1 MSQFQKNPREIHALK
16 KSDRVALWVS
26 ALVLIVIMIIGYLV
40 T

>member
-1 MSQFQKNPREIHALK
+1 MSQFQKSPRELRALK